1 MKRICLGILIAAGAL
16 LSGCRGNL
24 ATFQPARTMPAKG
37 FAVGI
42 EGSGIGS
49 VSDAGDKQDGTFAIA
64 GRYAVNQ
71 RVEIGAR
78 VGTTRPEIMAKIRL
92 DAGKPEGTA
101 ISFAP
106 SVGAFAATATGILAL
121 TSYGQLPI
129 LVGIPVGRHEIVLS
143 GALHF
148 GHAVNLERDGWG
160 LALGPGAS
168 VGFVAQPLPWLSIL
182 PSLAMAMPF
191 FHAGPI
197 GVSTGDT
204 VAYQLGIAAFAGKLH

>member
-1 MKRICLGILIAAGAL
+1 MKRFIFTGSIVICG
-16 LSGCRGNL
+16 LSTGCRGNL
-24 ATFQPARTMPAKG
+24 APFQPARMMPAKG
-37 FAVGI
+37 FALGI
-42 EGSGIGS
+42 EGSGVGAF
-49 VSDAGDKQDGTFAIA
+49 SDAGDKQDGTFAIA
-64 GRYAVNQ
+64 GRYAINQ

-92 DAGKPEGTA
+92 DSGNPGGTA

-121 TSYGQLPI
+121 SSYGQLPI
-129 LVGIPVGRHEIVLS
+129 LVGIPLGRHELVFS

-168 VGFVAQPLPWLSIL
+168 AGFVVQPLPWLSIL
-182 PSLAMAMPF
+182 PTLAVAMPF
-191 FHAGPI
+191 FHAGPV

-204 VAYQLGIAAFAGKLH
+204 VTYQVGIAAFAGKLH